1 MNFRLL
7 ILLGILGCAYVSCTS
22 DSLVEP
28 LPPMLCDSIS
38 VTYVSGVKPIIDQS
52 CAYSGCHVSGFGS
65 GNFVNYAGLLP
76 YLNDGTFEDRV
87 ITQRN
92 DGAVGMPPNY
102 APAPM
107 PIDLTAGQI
116 DTIRCWLAAGH
127 PQN

>member
-1 MNFRLL
+1 MLAF
-7 ILLGILGCAYVSCTS
+7 ASCTS
-22 DSLVEP
+22 DQLVEP

-38 VTYVSGVKPIIDQS
+38 VTYDNGVKSIIDAS

-65 GNFVNYAGLLP
+65 GDFTSYAGLLP
-76 YLNDGTFEDRV
+76 YLNDGNFEDRV

-92 DGAVGMPPNY
+92 DGAIGMPPDY

-107 PIDLTAGQI
+107 PIDLTPGQL
-116 DTIRCWLAAGH
+116 DTIQCWLNAGY